1 MRKIIRR
8 FLQNSKMI
16 TGVLVQMMAAFLFGF
31 TAVELPNYLYFL
43 IWCTG
48 HSLLWC
54 DRNERIKKSVLR
66 EIQAEVRISCILHD
80 M

>member
-1 MRKIIRR
+1 MRRIIRR

-43 IWCTG
+43 IWCTCLILCCSVTG
-48 HSLLWC
+48 TKES
-54 DRNERIKKSVLR
+54 KK
-66 EIQAEVRISCILHD
+66 AF
-80 M
+80 

>member
-1 MRKIIRR
+1 MRRIIRR

-48 HSLLWC
+48 LILCCSVTGT
-54 DRNERIKKSVLR
+54 KSVLR
-66 EIQAEVRISCILHD
+66 EIQAEVWISCILHD

>member
-1 MRKIIRR
+1 MRRIIRR

-48 HSLLWC
+48 LILCCSVTGTK
-54 DRNERIKKSVLR
+54 ESKKAFEGNTGRSPDQLYFV
-66 EIQAEVRISCILHD
+66 
-80 M
+80 